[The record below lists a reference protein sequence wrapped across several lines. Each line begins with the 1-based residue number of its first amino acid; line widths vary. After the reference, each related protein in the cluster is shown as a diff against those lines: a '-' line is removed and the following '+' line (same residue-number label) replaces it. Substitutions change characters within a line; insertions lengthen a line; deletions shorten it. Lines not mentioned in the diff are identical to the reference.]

1 MVAGGGASVIYR
13 YGRGRS
19 LCHGRGG
26 IHIQVR
32 YMGCVKGACWGGS
45 YTGIGGRALSVNL

>member
-1 MVAGGGASVIYR
+1 MAGGGASVIYR